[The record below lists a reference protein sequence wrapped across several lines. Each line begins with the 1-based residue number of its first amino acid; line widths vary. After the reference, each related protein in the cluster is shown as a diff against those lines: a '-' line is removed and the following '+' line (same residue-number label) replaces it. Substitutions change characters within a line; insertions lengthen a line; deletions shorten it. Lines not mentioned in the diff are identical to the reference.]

1 MISSGIGISVAN
13 EVLFGS
19 TTHSIWAFI
28 NQFQLYLVIPF
39 FKSYLTITFIGI
51 LSNFSIAFYNFSFL
65 SGLKIIYFDSSA
77 NEMDYPQEDERFNES
92 GITSGS
98 FAINELNYFKSF
110 MIIFSI
116 NILFIIFKVIW
127 NWFWKDKMEKVFKF
141 LSEFFHF
148 KTYIRMVLEGY
159 IFWLLWSLSE
169 NYTLYNVKDNTAS
182 YIISIVASLVAL
194 SWIPFIIISFV
205 YCKESK
211 YLLELFEV
219 TKPSKIK
226 KLYNLF
232 FILRRTL
239 MVFVIIFMKDL
250 PAQLKLIIN
259 LLIQLL
265 ALGYSWII
273 RPLSKINDWLID
285 IVNDAFYLVAW
296 VIVWFIEEEST
307 RGESL
312 NTVLIVILLVN
323 QSIVWII
330 NLVFLIIQLI
340 KKWTKWQRDKKTKAG
355 NKVQPITT
363 ETSHGNVL
371 VLRVSNSKMNERS
384 RELGKND
391 LINSS
396 FTCLF

>member
-1 MISSGIGISVAN
+1 
-13 EVLFGS
+13 
-19 TTHSIWAFI
+19 
-28 NQFQLYLVIPF
+28 
-39 FKSYLTITFIGI
+39 
-51 LSNFSIAFYNFSFL
+51 
-65 SGLKIIYFDSSA
+65 
-77 NEMDYPQEDERFNES
+77 
-92 GITSGS
+92 
-98 FAINELNYFKSF
+98 
-110 MIIFSI
+110 
-116 NILFIIFKVIW
+116 
-127 NWFWKDKMEKVFKF
+127 MEKVFKF

-182 YIISIVASLVAL
+182 YIISIVASLAAL

-250 PAQLKLIIN
+250 SAQLKLIIN

-273 RPLSKINDWLID
+273 RPLAEINDWLID
-285 IVNDAFYLVAW
+285 IMNDLFYLVAW
-296 VIVWFIEEEST
+296 TIIWFIEEKST

-323 QSIVWII
+323 QSIIWII
-330 NLVFLIIQLI
+330 NIAYLLILSI
-340 KKWTKWQRDKKTKAG
+340 KRWTKIYKERKALND
-355 NKVQPITT
+355 NKVLPITT

-371 VLRVSNSKMNERS
+371 VLKVSNSLNHERS
-384 RELGKND
+384 RELSKFKIKIISCI
-391 LINSS
+391 LLSI
-396 FTCLF
+396 

>member
-1 MISSGIGISVAN
+1 M
-13 EVLFGS
+13 
-19 TTHSIWAFI
+19 
-28 NQFQLYLVIPF
+28 YLVIPF

-65 SGLKIIYFDSSA
+65 SGLKIIYFDNST
-77 NEMDYPQEDERFNES
+77 NELDYPQEDERFNES

-116 NILFIIFKVIW
+116 NILFIIFKAIW

-182 YIISIVASLVAL
+182 YIISIVASLAAL

-265 ALGYSWII
+265 ALSYSWII
-273 RPLSKINDWLID
+273 RPLAENNDWLID
-285 IVNDAFYLVAW
+285 IMNDLFYLVAW
-296 VIVWFIEEEST
+296 VVVWFIEEEST

-323 QSIVWII
+323 QSIIWII
-330 NLVFLIIQLI
+330 NIAYFLILSI
-340 KKWTKWQRDKKTKAG
+340 KRWAKIYKERKALND
-355 NKVQPITT
+355 NKVLPITT

-371 VLRVSNSKMNERS
+371 VLKVSNSYNHERS
-384 RELGKND
+384 RELSKFKIKIISCII
-391 LINSS
+391 LSI
-396 FTCLF
+396 